1 MTYFKKAKFIKSV
14 ADVKDKPQERLNE
27 VLFVGKSNV
36 GKSSLI
42 NMLTNNS
49 KLAFTSSKPGH
60 TKLLNYYLI
69 EDYFYFVDCPGY
81 GYSSKKDVDYK
92 FFGDLVENYFTNNHE
107 LKLIL
112 FLLDSRHLPS
122 NDDIDFFNFLQEYN
136 YEFIIVM
143 TKCDKLNQSQKSR
156 INKNL
161 KETFKSIDDID
172 VVLTSTVE
180 KTGLELLKNII
191 EMHIRG

>member
-143 TKCDKLNQSQKSR
+143 TKCDKLNQSQKSK

-191 EMHIRG
+191 EMHVRG